1 MFHVLTLT
9 YLQPL
14 DVIDQT
20 RPAHL
25 EWLGNEVTAGR
36 ILLAG
41 RVEAQTGAVLVT
53 GDISVEDADGL
64 IAADPYQ
71 QAGVVRYDRVSFN
84 GAFRAASLS
93 DS

>member
-1 MFHVLTLT
+1 MFHVLNIT

-25 EWLGNEVTAGR
+25 EWLGNEVEAGR

-41 RVEAQTGAVLVT
+41 RLESQAGAV
-53 GDISVEDADGL
+53 L
-64 IAADPYQ
+64 IAADMSAEDADALTAADPYT
-71 QAGVVRYDRVSFN
+71 QAGVARYDRVSFN
-84 GAFRAASLS
+84 AGFRAAGL
-93 DS
+93 

>member
-14 DVIDQT
+14 DVIDQS

-25 EWLGNEVTAGR
+25 EWLAAEVEAGR

-41 RVEAQTGAVLVT
+41 RMESQTGGVLVT
-53 GDISVEDADGL
+53 GDISADDADAL
-64 IAADPYQ
+64 AAADPYTR
-71 QAGVVRYDRVSFN
+71 AGVVSYARTSFTA
-84 GAFRAASLS
+84 GFRAPGL
-93 DS
+93 

>member
-9 YLQPL
+9 YLKPL
-14 DVIDQT
+14 DVIDES

-25 EWLGNEVTAGR
+25 EWLANEVDAGR

-53 GDISVEDADGL
+53 GDISAEEADA
-64 IAADPYQ
+64 IAAADPYSK
-71 QAGVVRYDRVSFN
+71 AEVVSYTRTSFN
-84 GAFRAASLS
+84 GAFRAPGL
-93 DS
+93 

>member
-14 DVIDQT
+14 DVIDQS

-25 EWLGNEVTAGR
+25 EWLGAEVEAGR

-41 RVEAQTGAVLVT
+41 RVESQTGAILVT
-53 GDISVEDADGL
+53 GDLSAEEADAL
-64 IAADPYQ
+64 AAADPYTK
-71 QAGVVRYDRVSFN
+71 AGVVSYARTSFN
-84 GAFRAASLS
+84 AGFRAPGL
-93 DS
+93 